1 MRLRVCLAHS
11 PFQPLWPNAHE
22 HPLICTKLARTT
34 WRPLKPFFD
43 CAIAQA
49 AQDPHFVARQAVI
62 DLPDADL
69 GSIKAPC
76 LVPRFTGRPLPVP
89 HTGPHHGEHNDAF
102 YGALGLS
109 AQDLADL
116 RSSQSI

>member
-1 MRLRVCLAHS
+1 MPCAPWHLCMLRLDACEAPYSRVNS
-11 PFQPLWPNAHE
+11 
-22 HPLICTKLARTT
+22 
-34 WRPLKPFFD
+34 
-43 CAIAQA
+43 IAQA
-49 AQDPHFVARQAVI
+49 AQDPHFVERQAVI

-76 LVPRFTGRPLPVP
+76 IVPRFTGRPLPVP

>member
-1 MRLRVCLAHS
+1 MPCAPWHLCMLRLDACEAPYSRVNS
-11 PFQPLWPNAHE
+11 
-22 HPLICTKLARTT
+22 
-34 WRPLKPFFD
+34 
-43 CAIAQA
+43 IAQA
-49 AQDPHFVARQAVI
+49 AQDPHFVERQAVI

-76 LVPRFTGRPLPVP
+76 IVPRFTGRPLLVP
-89 HTGPHHGEHNDAF
+89 HTGLQRGEHNDAF